1 MLISDIPKLSNH
13 VVLHLAE
20 KEFYG
25 CSRHNI
31 KGFKDIQD
39 AKDHFGK
46 PANKYC
52 RRRVVHLERLTNVYI
67 KNVSEK
73 ADLES
78 VLSDYYDE
86 KKFYLIEFMP
96 MTSWLFKYSE
106 SLKHQDYGIDL
117 LYKCEIVYASSSK
130 YSFEEEKITQIKKI
144 SNDYRP
150 GCQIQDSYL
159 SK

>member
-1 MLISDIPKLSNH
+1 M
-13 VVLHLAE
+13 
-20 KEFYG
+20 
-25 CSRHNI
+25 
-31 KGFKDIQD
+31 
-39 AKDHFGK
+39 
-46 PANKYC
+46 
-52 RRRVVHLERLTNVYI
+52 
-67 KNVSEK
+67 
-73 ADLES
+73 
-78 VLSDYYDE
+78 LSDYYDE

-106 SLKHQDYGIDL
+106 SLKHKDYGIDL